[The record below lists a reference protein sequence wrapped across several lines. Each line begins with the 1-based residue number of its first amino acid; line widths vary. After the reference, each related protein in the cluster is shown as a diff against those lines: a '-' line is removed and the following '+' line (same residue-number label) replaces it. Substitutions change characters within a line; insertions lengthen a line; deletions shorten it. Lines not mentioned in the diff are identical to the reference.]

1 MNNVRVYVAYIQ
13 QPQPQCGFARLEVF
27 RDRDRAVAYLRAE
40 FDRFRASLPSAALQD
55 FATDIGGNVAVGVVR
70 AGFSNWSGRVVVR
83 DVVA

>member
-13 QPQPQCGFARLEVF
+13 QPQPQCGLTRLEVF
-27 RDRDRAVAYLRAE
+27 RDRDRAIAYLRAE
-40 FDRFRASLPSAALQD
+40 YDRFRATLPGAPLQD

-70 AGFSNWSGRVVVR
+70 AGANNWSGRVVVR